1 MIKQEHI
8 DKINQWSEKYKDNRF
23 CKHWDKFLRLN
34 PDIDLYVSELI
45 KNEPWFSRKIT
56 AITLLSKGICDV
68 KKCIVC
74 GKTLDVNKAI
84 KGKKYCSRKC
94 SAESDERKKKNKQ
107 TCLERYG
114 VDNGAKS
121 TSSKEK
127 VKQTCLK
134 KYGVENHN
142 KSYSVREKIKKTC
155 LERFG
160 SSTPAG
166 NSNIVEKMKTTKLKN
181 HGTLNSWDCK
191 EIRDKTIATN
201 RERYGTDHASQSKE
215 FRENVKNT
223 CLNKYGVECSLMS
236 EEAQK
241 KTKNTLVLRYG
252 VDNPLKNEEIKDKLC
267 KTNMKKYGVKYS
279 IQNEDIKRKMQETC
293 LENFGTTSP
302 MKAEIIKKKAK
313 RKQLSSS
320 FLKRISI
327 WKDCVIPLFDESHYE
342 GSEFTY
348 RWKCVKCG
356 NEFEQHIH
364 TSTHIGGIRNCPRC
378 LVCYPYTQGFSYME
392 IEVFDF
398 IKSVYNGNIISN
410 SRKIISPYEIDLYFS
425 EKRLAI
431 EFDGL
436 FWHSD
441 ASGTDSGYHLLKTE
455 QCELLGIHLVHIF
468 ENEWLINQKIV
479 KDRIRSILGIGQRR
493 IFARKCS
500 IQEIS
505 SFESEEFLDANHLH
519 GSCHDAVRYGLYHDG
534 ELVSVMTFGKP
545 RFNKNY
551 DYELLRFASKIGCNV
566 VGGAGKL
573 LAEFRKSYRGSII
586 SYADRRYSMGNL
598 YEKLGFVKSGI
609 SKPNYVWTK
618 RGNALTRYQCQKHR
632 LAKVLG
638 DGFDATKTEVENM
651 EHNGWIRVFDCG
663 NIVYAMN

>member
-1 MIKQEHI
+1 MVADPSCVSGFLLEQEMKEETIRFIKS
-8 DKINQWSEKYKDNRF
+8 KFIN
-23 CKHWDKFLRLN
+23 CKNILPSSMESLPYDTINELKEELN
-34 PDIDLYVSELI
+34 VIPEYGSIRNIVYCVVRGIEL
-45 KNEPWFSRKIT
+45 PTCRK
-56 AITLLSKGICDV
+56 
-68 KKCIVC
+68 C
-74 GKTLDVNKAI
+74 GKRLTYHQFLH
-84 KGKKYCSRKC
+84 GRQYCSNECKN
-94 SAESDERKKKNKQ
+94 SSDER
-107 TCLERYG
+107 
-114 VDNGAKS
+114 V
-121 TSSKEK
+121 
-127 VKQTCLK
+127 VKQRNTVL
-134 KYGVENHN
+134 
-142 KSYSVREKIKKTC
+142 
-155 LERFG
+155 
-160 SSTPAG
+160 
-166 NSNIVEKMKTTKLKN
+166 
-181 HGTLNSWDCK
+181 
-191 EIRDKTIATN
+191 
-201 RERYGTDHASQSKE
+201 ERYGTDCILRNFPQNKTDEEKKRTKE
-215 FRENVKNT
+215 KRRKINDVK
-223 CLNKYGVECSLMS
+223 KYGSDSLSSSEKRKMTMLKNHGVASVAELPEVRKKMMS
-236 EEAQK
+236 TLKEKYGDNPFCEMK
-241 KTKNTLVLRYG
+241 KMAESTNIARYG
-252 VDNPLKNEEIKDKLC
+252 VSNPLKNSEIREKARRSFVV
-267 KTNMKKYGVKYS
+267 NS
-279 IQNEDIKRKMQETC
+279 FKRM
-293 LENFGTTSP
+293 LD
-302 MKAEIIKKKAK
+302 
-313 RKQLSSS
+313 R
-320 FLKRISI
+320 
-327 WKDCVIPLFDESHYE
+327 WKNDVIPMFSVEEYDNMHHV
-342 GSEFTY
+342 Y
-348 RWKCVKCG
+348 RWKCVHCG
-356 NEFEQHIH
+356 NEFESKIY
-364 TSTHIGGIRNCPRC
+364 TTEFSSVDRYMPRC
-378 LVCYPYTQGFSYME
+378 LVCHPLME
-392 IEVFDF
+392 GISGEEKEIADYV
-398 IKSVYNGNIISN
+398 KSIYNGEVTENCRN
-410 SRKIISPYEIDLYFS
+410 VISPYELDIYLPD
-425 EKRLAI
+425 KRLAI
-431 EFDGL
+431 EFDG
-436 FWHSD
+436 FYWHSD